1 MSPASWTPVPF
12 EEAERFF
19 EGKLPLAPGVAE
31 KLQGIAKSRA
41 FAVAGIAKEEAL
53 RTVFESM
60 GRAIREGRTL
70 ADFRKDIGQV
80 IEDRGWGDQPW
91 RVDTMFRTNVLTAY
105 AAGQYGKIQEA
116 GDLFPYLQYDAV
128 GDGATRPSH
137 LAMDGKV
144 YAAKDPIWETWF
156 PPNGFNCRCTVRPL
170 SEVEAE
176 AMGVTAGDAPP
187 IGEPDAG
194 FDHNP
199 GRAFFG
205 RVGDGDKRGLP
216 TVREEVP
223 GPADYGLRLA
233 RNLRPADM
241 PDLPEDKLMPAGL
254 PEAQY
259 WRAFRET
266 VGIAPG
272 EQKIVR
278 DPTGAPVIV
287 SEDLFRDVH
296 GRSKIVKQGRERYVR
311 MLPGIF
317 EDPDE
322 IWLTPMEY
330 PDGRVVLRRR
340 YVRVWKTPGKDRVSG
355 LAVLDSERGR
365 WTGVSLFVPDEL
377 DYIDQQRRGA
387 LLYEKTRAKAA

>member
-216 TVREEVP
+216 RVLENSP
-223 GPADYGLRLA
+223 GPEQYGRRLA
-233 RNLRPADM
+233 QDLRPEELAELPADR
-241 PDLPEDKLMPAGL
+241 LMPAGL
-254 PEAQY
+254 DDKEY
-259 WRAFRET
+259 WKAFRES
-266 VGIAPG
+266 VGIEPG
-272 EQKIVR
+272 GERVLR
-278 DPTGAPVIV
+278 DVLGVPVIV
-287 SEDLFRDVH
+287 SDDLFLDAKGNPKWKR
-296 GRSKIVKQGRERYVR
+296 GRGQYARI
-311 MLPGIF
+311 LPELF
-317 EDPDE
+317 TDPME
-322 IWLTPMEY
+322 VWLTPGEF
-330 PDGRVVLRRR
+330 PDGRVTLRRR
-340 YVRVWKTPGKDRVSG
+340 YVQVWRAADGQRVGG
-355 LAVLDSERGR
+355 LVILEVEKGR
-365 WTGVSLFVPDEL
+365 WTGVTAFVPD
-377 DYIDQQRRGA
+377 DIGYMDDHRRGA
-387 LLYEKTRAKAA
+387 LLYAKS